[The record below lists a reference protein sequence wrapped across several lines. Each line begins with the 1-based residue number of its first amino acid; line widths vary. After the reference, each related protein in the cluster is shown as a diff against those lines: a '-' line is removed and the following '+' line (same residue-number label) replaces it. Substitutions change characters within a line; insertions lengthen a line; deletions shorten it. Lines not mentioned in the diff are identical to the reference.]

1 MSDSDLTSKSRLS
14 GATSGQGFGAER
26 ADRPAATEASF
37 AEGRR
42 RRGRLEM
49 HWDAAPLLPAA
60 GPADYAWRRSGRG
73 RAPGAESM

>member
-1 MSDSDLTSKSRLS
+1 MVGSDLSTREWGYDDPAHTARRPGPMSDSDLTSKSRLS

-49 HWDAAPLLPAA
+49 H
-60 GPADYAWRRSGRG
+60 
-73 RAPGAESM
+73 